1 MTSKMASSTR
11 LEKRRSSVDSDSSLD
26 EPLSKRQR
34 TTAIVEPTPTPKPT
48 AGYSDMTSFAL
59 QQELKERPNADS
71 MGRDG
76 IRRSIA
82 LALEHVGFDA
92 ATPEALES
100 FANNVESYLTG
111 FIEDLK
117 LYAEAARRHDP
128 TPADFEKVLRG
139 HNLGMSYLQPH
150 LVNPLLKKKKEKLDA
165 KFYDPMP
172 TSAET
177 DYFKIRPTTFLG
189 PELDGDEERREKRW
203 IPQTLPSF
211 PPKHTY
217 RFTESE
223 TKLPDPE
230 KSRTQAAA
238 EARKSE
244 EALRHIER
252 ASKQSIHK
260 EMAEKAKRHK
270 HSKERHENWEATMKA
285 FLPASATRT
294 GTQEVADHSIVVDYN
309 AAFMRRDV
317 PKVSSR
323 GPLDTLT
330 SRG

>member
-1 MTSKMASSTR
+1 MASPTR
-11 LEKRRSSVDSDSSLD
+11 PEKRRSSIDSDSSLD

-34 TTAIVEPTPTPKPT
+34 TTVVKPPTPAPPPRPI
-48 AGYSDMTSFAL
+48 AGYSDMSSFAL
-59 QQELKERPNADS
+59 QKELSERPNADS

-76 IRRSIA
+76 LRRSIA

-100 FANNVESYLTG
+100 FANDAETYLMT
-111 FIEDLK
+111 FIADLK
-117 LYAEAARRHDP
+117 TYAEASRRHDP
-128 TPADFEKVLRG
+128 TPTDFEKVLRQ
-139 HNLGMSYLQPH
+139 HNLGISYLQPH
-150 LVNPLLKKKKEKLDA
+150 LVNPVLKKKKEKLNA
-165 KFYDPMP
+165 QFYDPTP
-172 TSAET
+172 TSKET
-177 DYFKIRPTTFLG
+177 DYFKIRSTDFLG
-189 PELDGDEERREKRW
+189 PELDGDEERQEKRW

-217 RFTESE
+217 RFTEAE
-223 TKLPDPE
+223 PTIPDPE
-230 KSRTQAAA
+230 KKRVQAAA

-244 EALRHIER
+244 EALRHMER

-260 EMAEKAKRHK
+260 ETAEKAKRYK
-270 HSKERHENWEATMKA
+270 YSKERHENWEATMKA
-285 FLPASATRT
+285 FLPASGTGT

-309 AAFMRRDV
+309 ASFMRRDV